1 MPRPPLTGCAALA
14 VAASVLALAGLAGS
28 PSAASAATA
37 QPGGARVSL
46 AITSVTPTYARP
58 GQKVTVSGTLTNVS
72 SAALEGLSVE
82 LSSSSFPL
90 ESRNDLQEYA
100 DGSIAVAAPVTGAVT
115 DLRPRLAPRATV
127 HWSVTLRPSQVPF
140 TGGFG
145 VYPLAAAADSPVFGS
160 LAQER
165 TFLPF
170 WPGKR
175 DQDPQAQQI
184 AWVWPLIDQPRQA
197 MCAGGLVDNGLAAS
211 LATGGRLSSL
221 LEAGSQYASRASLTW
236 AIDPALLADAATMTK
251 PYQVVTTVRNGACQ
265 GKKLLTSQAA
275 AAWLAGLRSAT
286 AGQPVFV
293 TPYADADIAA
303 LTGYGMNADL
313 TRAYKEGRQV
323 ASSLL
328 GRDFTSAAGESSTDL
343 TGMAWPA
350 DGIANYAVLENL
362 AASDGID
369 TVVLDS
375 STMPPSSPSLPNFT
389 PSAQTTTPDGE
400 GADLKVLLSDHRITQ
415 IIASADSPS
424 DSKAQAFAVEQRY
437 LAETAMITAEEPSV
451 PRSIVVTPP
460 RRWDPPAGLAADLL
474 QETVS
479 APWLQPVSLAQLA
492 ATQHPAGQVKRQA
505 PHAVSQAELGR
516 PLLDQARQLDQQ
528 VKLLQSIQQR
538 PDPGLGNAV
547 AAIESTAWRGSGS
560 AAEQG
565 MDQAQQYA
573 QFLSG
578 QEARLTVIGPER
590 ITLAGLK
597 GAVPV
602 SIYNRLG
609 YPVKVML
616 QAVPN
621 SGLTVRTQPSLMV
634 IPPGQQVIKKV
645 EVAAATV
652 GPAKLR
658 LRLLTPEG
666 VPFPAQTTVILQA
679 THYGTLALVIIGT
692 ALGVFILTAVTR
704 AVRRRRAAPREGP
717 SGSGPGPG
725 PGPDPGSA
733 PQPQQAGHA
742 PESAGA
748 RPQGTGS
755 GIRDAAADGHD
766 WRDDRGEADNVVT
779 GGSASGQ
786 PPAHDAAE
794 ETDDYAWAPGWADPR

>member
-1 MPRPPLTGCAALA
+1 M
-14 VAASVLALAGLAGS
+14 
-28 PSAASAATA
+28 
-37 QPGGARVSL
+37 
-46 AITSVTPTYARP
+46 
-58 GQKVTVSGTLTNVS
+58 
-72 SAALEGLSVE
+72 
-82 LSSSSFPL
+82 
-90 ESRNDLQEYA
+90 
-100 DGSIAVAAPVTGAVT
+100 
-115 DLRPRLAPRATV
+115 
-127 HWSVTLRPSQVPF
+127 
-140 TGGFG
+140 
-145 VYPLAAAADSPVFGS
+145 
-160 LAQER
+160 
-165 TFLPF
+165 
-170 WPGKR
+170 
-175 DQDPQAQQI
+175 
-184 AWVWPLIDQPRQA
+184 
-197 MCAGGLVDNGLAAS
+197 
-211 LATGGRLSSL
+211 
-221 LEAGSQYASRASLTW
+221 
-236 AIDPALLADAATMTK
+236 
-251 PYQVVTTVRNGACQ
+251 
-265 GKKLLTSQAA
+265 
-275 AAWLAGLRSAT
+275 
-286 AGQPVFV
+286 
-293 TPYADADIAA
+293 
-303 LTGYGMNADL
+303 
-313 TRAYKEGRQV
+313 
-323 ASSLL
+323 
-328 GRDFTSAAGESSTDL
+328 
-343 TGMAWPA
+343 
-350 DGIANYAVLENL
+350 
-362 AASDGID
+362 
-369 TVVLDS
+369 
-375 STMPPSSPSLPNFT
+375 
-389 PSAQTTTPDGE
+389 
-400 GADLKVLLSDHRITQ
+400 
-415 IIASADSPS
+415 
-424 DSKAQAFAVEQRY
+424 
-437 LAETAMITAEEPSV
+437 
-451 PRSIVVTPP
+451 
-460 RRWDPPAGLAADLL
+460 
-474 QETVS
+474 
-479 APWLQPVSLAQLA
+479 
-492 ATQHPAGQVKRQA
+492 
-505 PHAVSQAELGR
+505 
-516 PLLDQARQLDQQ
+516 
-528 VKLLQSIQQR
+528 KLLQSIQQR

-547 AAIESTAWRGSGS
+547 AAVESAAWRGSGS

-621 SGLTVRTQPSLMV
+621 SGLTVKTQPSLMV

-748 RPQGTGS
+748 RPQGAGS
-755 GIRDAAADGHD
+755 GVRDAAADGHD

>member
-46 AITSVTPTYARP
+46 AITSVTPSYARP
-58 GQKVTVSGTLTNVS
+58 DQKVTVSGTLTNVS
-72 SAALEGLSVE
+72 SGALDDLSVE

-90 ESRNDLQEYA
+90 ESRNELQEYA
-100 DGSIAVAAPVTGAVT
+100 HGSIQVTAPVTGAVT
-115 DLRPRLAPRATV
+115 DLPSRLAPRATV
-127 HWSVTLRPSQVPF
+127 DWSVTLRPSQVPF
-140 TGGFG
+140 SGGFG
-145 VYPLAAAADSPVFGS
+145 VYPLAAVADSPVFGS
-160 LAQER
+160 LTQQL

-175 DQDPQAQQI
+175 DLDPQPQQI

-197 MCAGGLVDNGLAAS
+197 MCPGGLANNGLAAS
-211 LATGGRLSSL
+211 LASGGRLSSL
-221 LEAGSQYASRASLTW
+221 LEVGSQYASRASLTW

-251 PYQVVTTVRNGACQ
+251 PYQVVTGVHNGACL
-265 GKKLLTSQAA
+265 GKKQPTSQAA
-275 AAWLAGLRSAT
+275 TAWLAGLEAAT

-293 TPYADADIAA
+293 TPYGDADIAA
-303 LTGYGMNADL
+303 LSRYGMSSDL
-313 TRAYKEGRQV
+313 NRAFTEGRTV

-328 GRDFTSAAGESSTDL
+328 GRDFTGMAGASSTDL
-343 TGMAWPA
+343 AGVAWPA
-350 DGIANYAVLENL
+350 DGAANYGVLENL
-362 AASDGID
+362 AADRID

-375 STMPPSSPSLPNFT
+375 STMPPATATQPNFT

-400 GADLKVLLSDHRITQ
+400 GPDMKVLLSDHTITQ
-415 IIASADSPS
+415 IIASADSAAG
-424 DSKAQAFAVEQRY
+424 SKAKAFAVEQRY
-437 LAETAMITAEEPSV
+437 LAETAMIAAEEPSV
-451 PRSIVVTPP
+451 ARSIVVTPP
-460 RRWDPPAGLAADLL
+460 RRWDPPAVLAGNLL
-474 QETVS
+474 QQTVS

-492 ATQHPAGQVKRQA
+492 ATQHPAGQVKRRA
-505 PHAVSQAELGR
+505 PDAVSQAALGR

-538 PDPGLGNAV
+538 PDLGLGNAV
-547 AAIESTAWRGSGS
+547 AAVESTAWRGSGS

-565 MDQAQQYA
+565 MDQAQQYG
-573 QFLSG
+573 QYLSG

-616 QAVPN
+616 QAVPS
-621 SGLTVRTQPSLMV
+621 SGLTVKTQPSLIV

-645 EVAAATV
+645 EVEAATV

-658 LRLLTPEG
+658 LRLLTRGG

-692 ALGVFILTAVTR
+692 ALGIFILTAVTR

-733 PQPQQAGHA
+733 PRPQQAGHV
-742 PESAGA
+742 PEGAGA
-748 RPQGTGS
+748 RPPGAGS
-755 GIRDAAADGHD
+755 GTQDADAGGHD
-766 WRDDRGEADNVVT
+766 SRDDRGEADNVVT
-779 GGSASGQ
+779 GGSAASH
-786 PPAHDAAE
+786 PPAHDAAK

>member
-14 VAASVLALAGLAGS
+14 VAASVLALTGLAGS
-28 PSAASAATA
+28 RSPAAAATA
-37 QPGGARVSL
+37 QPGGARASL
-46 AITSVTPTYARP
+46 VITSVTPAYAQP
-58 GQKVTVSGTLTNVS
+58 GQKVTVSGTVTNVS
-72 SAALEGLSVE
+72 SAALEGVSVQ

-90 ESRNDLQEYA
+90 ESRNDLKEYA
-100 DGSIAVAAPVTGAVT
+100 DGSVNVAVQVTGAVT
-115 DLRPRLAPRATV
+115 DLRSRLAPRATLP
-127 HWSVTLRPSQVPF
+127 WSVTLRPSQVPLS
-140 TGGFG
+140 GGFG

-160 LAQER
+160 LDEER
-165 TFLPF
+165 TFLPY

-175 DQDPQAQQI
+175 GPDPQPQQI

-197 MCAGGLVDNGLAAS
+197 MCTGGLVDNGLAAS
-211 LATGGRLSSL
+211 LASGGRLSGL

-236 AIDPALLADAATMTK
+236 AIDPGLLANVATMTK
-251 PYQVVTTVRNGACQ
+251 PYQVVGAVHNGRCL
-265 GKKLLTSQAA
+265 GKKQPASQAA
-275 AAWLAGLRSAT
+275 AAWLAGLTSAT
-286 AGQPVFV
+286 AGQPVLV

-303 LTGYGMNADL
+303 LTRYGMNADL
-313 TRAYKEGRQV
+313 TRAFTEGRTV

-328 GRDFTSAAGESSTDL
+328 NRDFTGPAGTSSTDL

-350 DGIANYAVLENL
+350 DGIANYGVLENL
-362 AASDGID
+362 ATNGIS

-375 STMPPSSPSLPNFT
+375 STMPPSSRQSFT

-400 GADLKVLLSDHRITQ
+400 GPDMKVLLSDQTITQ
-415 IIASADSPS
+415 IIASAGSAS
-424 DSKAQAFAVEQRY
+424 DSKAKAFAVAQRY
-437 LAETAMITAEEPSV
+437 LAETAMIAAEEPSV
-451 PRSIVVTPP
+451 ARSIVVTPP
-460 RRWDPPAGLAADLL
+460 RRWDPPAGLAGDLL
-474 QETVS
+474 HDTVS

-492 ATQHPAGQVKRQA
+492 AAQHPAGQVKRRA
-505 PHAVSQAELGR
+505 PDAVSQAELGR

-528 VKLLQSIQQR
+528 VKLLQDIQQS
-538 PDPGLGNAV
+538 PDPALYYGV
-547 AAIESTAWRGSGS
+547 AAVESAAWRGGGS
-560 AAEQG
+560 AQEQG
-565 MDQAQQYA
+565 SDQAQQYA
-573 QFLSG
+573 QYLSG
-578 QEARLTVIGPER
+578 QENRLTIIGPDR

-609 YPVKVML
+609 YAVKVML
-616 QAVPN
+616 EAVPS
-621 SGLTVRTQPSLMV
+621 SGLTVKTPPSLMV

-666 VPFPAQTTVILQA
+666 VPFPSQTTVILQA
-679 THYGTLALVIIGT
+679 THYGTLALVIIGA

-733 PQPQQAGHA
+733 PEPQPAGRA
-742 PESAGA
+742 PEDAGRQPRAAGSGA
-748 RPQGTGS
+748 RDTVAGE
-755 GIRDAAADGHD
+755 HD
-766 WRDDRGEADNVVT
+766 WRDDRGKADNVVT
-779 GGSASGQ
+779 GDPASGH
-786 PPAHDAAE
+786 PPARDAAE
-794 ETDDYAWAPGWADPR
+794 ETDDYAWAPGRADPR